1 MIALTKWQKIL
12 ATMFDLCGGEMKPL
26 QYEDIV
32 VEAFKKYSEDFQ
44 LRGYPQYPDSSDAH
58 KQLYE
63 MKKKGLLRT
72 ANKTFELTERGLE
85 VAKQM
90 FHVSSAVVNKDRLT
104 KQEESEIKRILTS
117 AAFGLFQAGQG
128 NSILDTDFYDYLGV
142 TVRTSRGDFQGR
154 LSNVMHAVQTHAEK
168 RNDEIS
174 LAIKNLHDF
183 LVERFKE
190 EIEYRR

>member
-1 MIALTKWQKIL
+1 MAKNSYDDARPLRRRDETSAIRRHRSRSVQKIL
-12 ATMFDLCGGEMKPL
+12 G
-26 QYEDIV
+26 
-32 VEAFKKYSEDFQ
+32 KYSEDFQ

-85 VAKQM
+85 VAKRM
-90 FHVSSAVVNKDRLT
+90 FHNAPAENKDRLT
-104 KQEESEIKRILTS
+104 KQEEAEIKRILNS
-117 AAFGLFQAGQG
+117 AAFGFFKAGQE

-154 LSNVMHAVQTHAEK
+154 LSNVKHAVKVHAEK
-168 RNDEIS
+168 RNDELS
-174 LAIKNLHDF
+174 LTLKDLHRF
-183 LVERFKE
+183 LSEKFKE

>member
-1 MIALTKWQKIL
+1 MKALTKWQKIL
-12 ATMFDLCGGEMKPL
+12 ATMFDLCGGMSKPL

-32 VEAFKKYSEDFQ
+32 VEAFKKYAEDFQ
-44 LRGYPQYPDSSDAH
+44 LRGYPEYPDSSDAH

-63 MKKKGLLRT
+63 MKKKGLVRT
-72 ANKTFELTERGLE
+72 ANKTFELTSRGLE
-85 VAKQM
+85 VAKLM
-90 FHVSSAVVNKDRLT
+90 FHDSDVVNKDRLT
-104 KQEESEIKRILTS
+104 KQEESEIKRILSS
-117 AAFGLFQAGQG
+117 AAFDFFKAEQG

-154 LSNVMHAVQTHAEK
+154 LTNVEYAVHAHAKK

-174 LAIKNLHDF
+174 RDLEDLHKF
-183 LVERFKE
+183 LTARFKE

>member
-12 ATMFDLCGGEMKPL
+12 ATMFDLCSGQAKPL

-90 FHVSSAVVNKDRLT
+90 FHDSSAVNKDRLT
-104 KQEESEIKRILTS
+104 KQEESEIRRILAS
-117 AAFGLFQAGQG
+117 AAFRFFQAEQG
-128 NSILDTDFYDYLGV
+128 DSILDTDFYDYLGV

-154 LSNVMHAVQTHAEK
+154 LNNVKHAVQAHAEK
-168 RNDEIS
+168 RNDKIS
-174 LAIKNLHDF
+174 LSLKNLHDF
-183 LVERFKE
+183 LIERFKE

>member
-1 MIALTKWQKIL
+1 MIVLTKWQKIL
-12 ATMFDLCGGEMKPL
+12 ATMFDLCGGEAKPL

-32 VEAFKKYSEDFQ
+32 VEAFKKYPEDFQ
-44 LRGYPQYPDSSDAH
+44 LRGYPQFPDSSDAH

-85 VAKQM
+85 VAEQM
-90 FHVSSAVVNKDRLT
+90 FHNSSTVNKDRLT

-117 AAFGLFQAGQG
+117 AAFEFFKAGQG

-154 LSNVMHAVQTHAEK
+154 LSNVKHAVQAHAEK
-168 RNDEIS
+168 RNDEVS
-174 LAIKNLHDF
+174 TALTNLHDF
-183 LVERFKE
+183 LTERFKE

>member
-1 MIALTKWQKIL
+1 MKALTKWQKIL
-12 ATMFDLCGGEMKPL
+12 ATMFDLCGGAAKPL

-32 VEAFKKYSEDFQ
+32 VEAFKKYAEDFQ

-63 MKKKGLLRT
+63 MKKKGLVRT
-72 ANKTFELTERGLE
+72 ANKTFELTHRGMD
-85 VAKQM
+85 VAKLM
-90 FHVSSAVVNKDRLT
+90 FHGSDIVNKDRLT
-104 KQEESEIKRILTS
+104 KQEESEIKRILSS
-117 AAFGLFQAGQG
+117 AAFDFFKAEKG

-154 LSNVMHAVQTHAEK
+154 LTNVEYAIHAHAKK

-174 LAIKNLHDF
+174 RDLEDLHKF
-183 LVERFKE
+183 LTERFKE

>member
-1 MIALTKWQKIL
+1 MTTLTKWQKVL
-12 ATMFDLCGGEMKPL
+12 ATMFNLCGGEMKPL

-32 VEAFKKYSEDFQ
+32 VEAFKKYTEDFQ

-90 FHVSSAVVNKDRLT
+90 FHHAPTENKDRLT
-104 KQEESEIKRILTS
+104 KQEEAEIKRILNS
-117 AAFGLFQAGQG
+117 AAFGFFKAGQE

-154 LSNVMHAVQTHAEK
+154 LSNVEHAVQAHIEK
-168 RNDEIS
+168 RNDELS
-174 LAIKNLHDF
+174 SALKDLHKF
-183 LVERFKE
+183 LSERFKE

>member
-1 MIALTKWQKIL
+1 MNTLTKWQKIL
-12 ATMFDLCGGEMKPL
+12 ATLFSLSGGRAKSL

-90 FHVSSAVVNKDRLT
+90 FHDSSAVNKDRLT
-104 KQEESEIKRILTS
+104 KQEESEIGRILTS
-117 AAFGLFQAGQG
+117 AAFRFFQAEQG

-154 LSNVMHAVQTHAEK
+154 LNTVKHAIQAHAEK
-168 RNDEIS
+168 RNDKTS
-174 LAIKNLHDF
+174 LALKILHDF